1 MTEPIQIETPMGQ
14 ISIPYSEDSLLNFAR
29 KVLKVSEGEPNL
41 LEESILDYLGI
52 SDIESS
58 ESDWLFWDENKV
70 PIYLHD
76 MVGWLESE
84 FEIERKLGFSLS
96 KRKPTGIQYHQFDY
110 PHGKEKMP
118 IRATFFVK
126 RKDDGTRFVIDFT
139 PLDGLHIE
147 VQIIHLPEEK
157 IGDFHTSYEKYAT
170 TQGILKNNTVNA
182 KLQFINIEKVGWDDV
197 VLTPA
202 QRKSLDRNIVKFIDN
217 IELYE
222 EKNLPTSRG
231 CLVTGPPGTGKTL
244 TCSAIMN
251 QVESTIIYITSE
263 DIEERGQIAELYEI
277 ARKVSPTI
285 MIVEDI
291 DTLGGIDRTKAGDHP
306 ILGEFLNCLAGVESN
321 GGVITIATTNFPEYL
336 DKALVDRPGRFDLR
350 LDFGLPDEKLRKH
363 ILQKYLSSFNHQNI
377 DFKPL
382 VKDTEGMTGA
392 HLKEMVMVA
401 YMDCL
406 EASNYKKTTKIT
418 QKNLE
423 GALKGISTNRA
434 KYNHYKPKDDSSTS
448 IHG

>member
-1 MTEPIQIETPMGQ
+1 MAEPFHIETPMGQ
-14 ISIPYSEDSLLNFAR
+14 IKIPYSEDGLLNFAR

-41 LEESILDYLGI
+41 LEESILDYLDI

-84 FEIERKLGFSLS
+84 FDIEQKLGFSLS

-197 VLTPA
+197 VLTPE

-217 IELYE
+217 IEL
-222 EKNLPTSRG
+222 
-231 CLVTGPPGTGKTL
+231 
-244 TCSAIMN
+244 
-251 QVESTIIYITSE
+251 
-263 DIEERGQIAELYEI
+263 LY
-277 ARKVSPTI
+277 
-285 MIVEDI
+285 
-291 DTLGGIDRTKAGDHP
+291 L
-306 ILGEFLNCLAGVESN
+306 
-321 GGVITIATTNFPEYL
+321 
-336 DKALVDRPGRFDLR
+336 
-350 LDFGLPDEKLRKH
+350 
-363 ILQKYLSSFNHQNI
+363 
-377 DFKPL
+377 
-382 VKDTEGMTGA
+382 
-392 HLKEMVMVA
+392 
-401 YMDCL
+401 
-406 EASNYKKTTKIT
+406 
-418 QKNLE
+418 
-423 GALKGISTNRA
+423 
-434 KYNHYKPKDDSSTS
+434 
-448 IHG
+448 